1 MCYQNHRTYYFVLED
16 IGENKLVNFGENLRL
31 IVLLTFRNIFSSIRR
46 SYWWGGVLNF
56 SQHVTAF
63 NQSDYS
69 IDQSNRGNAVMC
81 QNKLKTPPHQYRRP
95 YCSNIKD
102 IGLQLAML
110 MGHFTSLIEAYL

>member
-1 MCYQNHRTYYFVLED
+1 M
-16 IGENKLVNFGENLRL
+16 
-31 IVLLTFRNIFSSIRR
+31 LLTLRKIFSSIRH
-46 SYWWGGVLNF
+46 SCWWGEVLNF

-69 IDQSNRGNAVMC
+69 IDLSNRGTAVTC
-81 QNKLKTPPHQYRRP
+81 KNKLNTPPHQYRRP

-110 MGHFTSLIEAYL
+110 MGHFTSLIKAYL